1 MPDPRETPAMQQFYR
16 FKQRYAGCMLLFR
29 MGDFYETFDADA
41 VAISKLLGLTLT
53 QRQGGIP
60 MAGVPH
66 HQLENYLK
74 RLVAKGVRVAVCDQL
89 IDASQAK
96 GLVPRAVTRVI
107 TPGTLVDESLLE
119 GDAPTAVAAV
129 LAYEPLAPARGQ
141 RDSQPPPSLALAVA
155 DASTGDFVVLSV
167 PATALADELTRRG
180 VREILVTE
188 RAENGREQDARTG
201 AVPPGSEVQGI
212 ANQPLAPLTSL
223 GIATTPRPAWHFR
236 PQESKD
242 ALTQHFAVSTLAGF
256 GLGDSD
262 DATAAMVRAA
272 GALLRYLQET
282 QTLSAQDKV
291 GIPDGLLT
299 RGSLS
304 HLRPPRR
311 EEAAQTLVIDA
322 VSLRSLEVERTLR
335 GDAGSAEGTLLSVFS
350 HARAG
355 QGSCRTPMGRRLLRE
370 WLVAPARDITEI
382 ERRHAAVATL
392 AEDRRL
398 ADQLGTLLA
407 NVQDVAR
414 IGGRIALSRATPRDL
429 VALARSLS
437 QCEAL
442 ADALAN
448 TPALKDTRTALAGVA
463 KDLAPVAAEVTRL
476 CVDDPPA
483 HLREG
488 GLFRDGV
495 DAPLDEARL
504 LQRDAGAW
512 LSGYQARL
520 IAQHALPNLKV
531 GYNKV
536 AGYFIELPEAQA
548 RSAPPELKRM
558 QTLRNAERY
567 TTPELRDFEHKVTT
581 ADSRALEREKEL
593 FLDLCARCATLTSN
607 IHAFASAVARL
618 DALLAFA
625 DKARHRAWTRPQMI
639 PTPTLRIRQGRHP
652 VLDESL
658 PGTCVPNDCELGEEV
673 TQSQSHEVTKSE
685 PPSLRHS
692 ATPSLA
698 LITGPNM
705 AGKST
710 YIRQVALLTLLA
722 HAGSFVPAESA
733 TIGLTDRIFTRI
745 GADDALHAGQSTFM
759 VEMIETANILHHAT
773 PHSLVVLDEV
783 GRGTSTLDGLSLAWG
798 IVEHLAG
805 GSHGVTERP
814 SDGGRAKAAAPH
826 NSVTQ
831 SLRHSVTGPRTL
843 FATHYHELTD
853 LEDRLPGRVANL
865 HVAVREW
872 PAGGKG
878 KDKETHNSGDAHSE
892 IVFLHRILPG
902 RTDQSYGLHVARLA
916 GIPAPVIA
924 RAREVLAS
932 LAVHHVGE
940 GVSPANSSHSKRKAD
955 TSRIPSPAPGDQL
968 ALFKEYLAH
977 PALDA
982 LREVKLDA
990 MTPMQAFDA
999 LRTLRQLADEA

>member
-16 FKQRYAGCMLLFR
+16 FKQRYPGCMLLFR
-29 MGDFYETFDADA
+29 MGDFYETFDDDA
-41 VAISKLLGLTLT
+41 VQISKTLGLTLT

-74 RLVAKGVRVAVCDQL
+74 RLIAKGIRVAVCDQL

-119 GDAPTAVAAV
+119 GDAPSAVAA
-129 LAYEPLAPARGQ
+129 LLLEKHDGARKGEQPAA
-141 RDSQPPPSLALAVA
+141 ALAVA
-155 DASTGDFVVLSV
+155 DASTGDFAVLAV
-167 PATALADELTRRG
+167 PQHALVDELARRG
-180 VREILVTE
+180 VRELLY
-188 RAENGREQDARTG
+188 AEAAAPDATP
-201 AVPPGSEVQGI
+201 A
-212 ANQPLAPLTSL
+212 AAKSL
-223 GIATTPRPAWHFR
+223 GIASTARPAWQFR
-236 PQESKD
+236 PQESRE
-242 ALTQHFAVSTLAGF
+242 ALTRHFAVATLAGF
-256 GLGDSD
+256 GLAGDD
-262 DATAAMVRAA
+262 EATTAMICAA
-272 GALLRYLQET
+272 GALLRYLEET
-282 QTLSAQDKV
+282 QTLSAQDKA

-311 EEAAQTLVIDA
+311 EGPAQHLAIDA

-335 GDAGSAEGTLLSVFS
+335 GDAAPGAADGTLLSVFA
-350 HARAG
+350 HAG
-355 QGSCRTPMGRRLLRE
+355 CGKGSCRTPMGRRLLRE
-370 WLVAPARDITEI
+370 WLVAPARELP
-382 ERRHAAVATL
+382 EVEARHAAVATL
-392 AEDRRL
+392 VEDRRL
-398 ADQLGTLLA
+398 ADQLGTLLS
-407 NVQDVAR
+407 NIQDVAR

-429 VALARSLS
+429 VALARSLA
-437 QCEAL
+437 QCHEL
-442 ADALAN
+442 TQALAN
-448 TPALKDTRTALAGVA
+448 TPALAGVRESLLRVA
-463 KDLAPVAAEVTRL
+463 THLAPTAADINRL
-476 CVDDPPA
+476 CVDEPPA
-483 HLREG
+483 HLRDG
-488 GLFRDGV
+488 GLFRDGI
-495 DAPLDEARL
+495 DANLDEARL

-512 LSGYQARL
+512 LSEYQATL
-520 IAQHALPNLKV
+520 IAQHNLPNLKV

-548 RSAPPELKRM
+548 RTAPPELKRM

-567 TTPELRDFEHKVTT
+567 TTPQLREFEHKVTT
-581 ADSRALEREKEL
+581 AESRALEREKEL
-593 FLDLCARCATLTSN
+593 FLDLCARCAALTAD
-607 IHAFASAVARL
+607 IHAFATAVARL
-618 DALLAFA
+618 DTLLALA
-625 DKARHRAWTRPQMI
+625 DKARHRGWARPRMSAV
-639 PTPTLRIRQGRHP
+639 PVLRVRQGRHP
-652 VLDESL
+652 VLDEAL
-658 PGTCVPNDCELGEEV
+658 PGTCVPNDCELGADPAAR
-673 TQSQSHEVTKSE
+673 QA
-685 PPSLRHS
+685 PC
-692 ATPSLA
+692 PSLA

-710 YIRQVALLTLLA
+710 YIRQVALITLLA

-733 TIGLTDRIFTRI
+733 DVGLTDRIFTRI

-798 IVEHLAG
+798 IVEHLA
-805 GSHGVTERP
+805 
-814 SDGGRAKAAAPH
+814 RAAE
-826 NSVTQ
+826 Q
-831 SLRHSVTGPRTL
+831 SGPRTL

-853 LEDRLPGRVANL
+853 LEDRLPGKVANL

-872 PAGGKG
+872 PAGGKP
-878 KDKETHNSGDAHSE
+878 KDHDGHSE

-916 GIPAPVIA
+916 GIPKEVIA

-940 GVSPANSSHSKRKAD
+940 TVSAPPAAANGPRPRRKAD
-955 TSRIPSPAPGDQL
+955 ASRVPAAAPTVGPGDQL
-968 ALFKEYLAH
+968 GLFKEYLPH
-977 PALDA
+977 PAIEA
-982 LREVKLDA
+982 LREVKLDS

-999 LRTLRQLADEA
+999 LRKLHDMAEEP

>member
-29 MGDFYETFDADA
+29 MGDFYETFDDDA
-41 VAISKLLGLTLT
+41 IQISKTLGLTLT

-74 RLVAKGVRVAVCDQL
+74 RLVAKGIRVAVCDQL

-107 TPGTLVDESLLE
+107 TPGTLVDEALLE
-119 GDAPTAVAAV
+119 GDAPSAVAATV
-129 LAYEPLAPARGQ
+129 AVSEERGSDEATKGQ
-141 RDSQPPPSLALAVA
+141 TAVAVA
-155 DASTGDFVVLSV
+155 DASTGDFVVMVV
-167 PATALADELTRRG
+167 PQHALVDELARRG
-180 VREILVTE
+180 VREVLH
-188 RAENGREQDARTG
+188 AEATPVSAKDGSPRTG
-201 AVPPGSEVQGI
+201 TAE
-212 ANQPLAPLTSL
+212 APYVAAAKSL
-223 GIATTPRPAWHFR
+223 NISSTARPAWQFR
-236 PQESKD
+236 PQESRE

-256 GLGDSD
+256 GLSGGDGP
-262 DATAAMVRAA
+262 TGAMVCAA

-282 QTLSAQDKV
+282 QTLSAQDKA

-311 EEAAQTLVIDA
+311 EGSAQHLAIDA

-335 GDAGSAEGTLLSVFS
+335 GDAATGAADGTLLSVFA
-350 HARAG
+350 HAGAG
-355 QGSCRTPMGRRLLRE
+355 KGSCRTPMGRRLLRE
-370 WLVAPARDITEI
+370 WLVAPSREMQEI
-382 ERRHAAVATL
+382 DGRHAGVATL

-398 ADQLGTLLA
+398 AEQLGAILA

-429 VALARSLS
+429 VALARSLA
-437 QCEAL
+437 QCTQV
-442 ADALAN
+442 ADALTN
-448 TPALKDTRTALAGVA
+448 TPALKDTRDSLAGVA
-463 KDLAPVAAEVTRL
+463 EHLAPVAADISRL
-476 CVDDPPA
+476 CVDEPPA

-495 DAPLDEARL
+495 DAGLDEARL

-512 LSGYQARL
+512 LSDYQAKL
-520 IAQHALPNLKV
+520 VAQHGLPNLKV

-581 ADSRALEREKEL
+581 AESRALEREKEL
-593 FLDLCARCATLTSN
+593 FLDLCSRCSTLTPH
-607 IHAFASAVARL
+607 IHAFAEAIARV

-625 DKARHRAWTRPQMI
+625 DKARHRGWVRPRMSAA
-639 PTPTLRIRQGRHP
+639 PVLCIRQGRHP
-652 VLDESL
+652 VLDEAL
-658 PGTCVPNDCELGEEV
+658 PGTCVPNDCELGGEV
-673 TQSQSHEVTKSE
+673 AKAQGHEVTKPES
-685 PPSLRHS
+685 
-692 ATPSLA
+692 PSLA

-710 YIRQVALLTLLA
+710 YIRQVALITLLA
-722 HAGSFVPAESA
+722 HAGSFVPAEA
-733 TIGLTDRIFTRI
+733 ADVGITDRIFTRI

-773 PHSLVVLDEV
+773 QHSLVVLDEV

-805 GSHGVTERP
+805 GNVTKSRSHGVT
-814 SDGGRAKAAAPH
+814 KAEDPATA
-826 NSVTQ
+826 V
-831 SLRHSVTGPRTL
+831 RGPRTL

-878 KDKETHNSGDAHSE
+878 KDAEGDGHSE

-916 GIPAPVIA
+916 GIPKEVIT

-932 LAVHHVGE
+932 LAVHHGGDSVTEPRAAGAR
-940 GVSPANSSHSKRKAD
+940 SRRKTD
-955 TSRIPSPAPGDQL
+955 TSKIPAASSAAGDQL
-968 ALFKEYLAH
+968 ALFKEYLPH
-977 PALDA
+977 PAVDA
-982 LREVKLDA
+982 LREVKLDM

-999 LRTLRQLADEA
+999 LRKLLELAEET

>member
-1 MPDPRETPAMQQFYR
+1 MQQFYR
-16 FKQRYAGCMLLFR
+16 FKQRYPGCMLLFR
-29 MGDFYETFDADA
+29 MGDFYETFDDDA
-41 VAISKLLGLTLT
+41 IQISKTLGLTLT

-74 RLVAKGVRVAVCDQL
+74 RLVAKGIRVAVCDQL

-119 GDAPTAVAAV
+119 GDAPSAVAAV
-129 LAYEPLAPARGQ
+129 VPSEPHQTSRSASTAHAEPQ
-141 RDSQPPPSLALAVA
+141 TALAIA
-155 DASTGDFVVLSV
+155 DASTGDFAVLCIPQSAV
-167 PATALADELTRRG
+167 IDELARRG
-180 VREILVTE
+180 VREVLF
-188 RAENGREQDARTG
+188 AEAADPKAAPNPITGTAR
-201 AVPPGSEVQGI
+201 
-212 ANQPLAPLTSL
+212 SL
-223 GIATTPRPAWHFR
+223 NIATTPRPAWQFR
-236 PQESKD
+236 PQESKE
-242 ALTQHFAVSTLAGF
+242 ALTQHFNVSTLAGF
-256 GLGDSD
+256 GLSGTDPTT
-262 DATAAMVRAA
+262 TALIAAA

-311 EEAAQTLVIDA
+311 EESKGTLVVDA

-335 GDAGSAEGTLLSVFS
+335 GDANSTEGTLLSVFTQ
-350 HARAG
+350 AG
-355 QGSCRTPMGRRLLRE
+355 AGKGACRTPMGRRLLRE
-370 WLVAPARDITEI
+370 WLVAPSREITEI
-382 ERRHAAVATL
+382 ELRHAAVATL
-392 AEDRRL
+392 VEDRRL
-398 ADQLGTLLA
+398 ADQLGGLLA
-407 NVQDVAR
+407 NIQDVAR
-414 IGGRIALSRATPRDL
+414 IGGRIALSRATPRDIA
-429 VALARSLS
+429 ALAASLS
-437 QCEAL
+437 QCKELTEAL
-442 ADALAN
+442 TN
-448 TPALKDTRTALAGVA
+448 TPALAAIRADLVA
-463 KDLAPVAAEVTRL
+463 VATKLSPIAADILRL
-476 CVDDPPA
+476 CAEAPPA

-495 DAPLDEARL
+495 DPALDEARL

-512 LSGYQARL
+512 LSDYQTKL
-520 IAQHALPNLKV
+520 ITQHGLPNLKV

-581 ADSRALEREKEL
+581 AESRALEREKEL
-593 FLDLCARCATLTSN
+593 FLDLCSRCAVLTPD

-618 DALLAFA
+618 DTLLAFA
-625 DKARHRAWTRPQMI
+625 DKARHRAWTRPRMTAE
-639 PTPTLRIRQGRHP
+639 PVLRIRQGRHP
-652 VLDESL
+652 VLDEAL
-658 PGTCVPNDCELGEEV
+658 PGTCVPNDCELGLEV
-673 TQSQSHEVTKSE
+673 TKSQSHEVARLE
-685 PPSLRHS
+685 PGESCSSLPRS
-692 ATPSLA
+692 ITPSLA

-710 YIRQVALLTLLA
+710 YIRQVALITLLA
-722 HAGSFVPAESA
+722 HAGSFVPADA
-733 TIGLTDRIFTRI
+733 ADIGITDRIFTRI

-798 IVEHLAG
+798 IVEHLTG
-805 GSHGVTERP
+805 KSTEGAKDQSTEGPKPEQRP
-814 SDGGRAKAAAPH
+814 HSGTP
-826 NSVTQ
+826 V
-831 SLRHSVTGPRTL
+831 LRHSGTSSSGPRTL

-853 LEDRLPGRVANL
+853 LEDRMPGKVANL

-878 KDKETHNSGDAHSE
+878 ASKDKPSDNDGHSE

-916 GIPAPVIA
+916 GIPTGVIT

-932 LAVHHVGE
+932 LAVHHVGDTAAAPTSATSN
-940 GVSPANSSHSKRKAD
+940 GKSRRKAD
-955 TSRIPSPAPGDQL
+955 TSRIPAASAGDQL
-968 ALFKEYLAH
+968 ALFKEYVPH
-977 PALDA
+977 PAIEA
-982 LREVKLDA
+982 LREVKLDS

-999 LRTLRQLADEA
+999 LRRLYEMTEGT